1 MIMFVLG
8 RKFEFGQF
16 EAAAAAGSR
25 GTKKAELSKH
35 SASNKYD
42 GRLQAKILH
51 LSKYDLAG
59 SIGEKWRKDL
69 DDVAFLEPAK
79 RRKQELAALA
89 NRVEVGGG
97 GESEVESEVAAAG
110 L

>member
-35 SASNKYD
+35 SASKYD
-42 GRLQAKILH
+42 RRLQAKILH

-69 DDVAFLEPAK
+69 DDVTFLEPAK

-97 GESEVESEVAAAG
+97 GKSEVESEVAAAG